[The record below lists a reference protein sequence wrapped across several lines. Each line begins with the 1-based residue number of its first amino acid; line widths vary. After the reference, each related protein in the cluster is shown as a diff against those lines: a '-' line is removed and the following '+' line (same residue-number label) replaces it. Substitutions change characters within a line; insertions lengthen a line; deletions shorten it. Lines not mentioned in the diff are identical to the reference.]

1 MLTKDFETLLDRWG
15 TDLAA
20 WPEAEADA
28 GRLLL
33 VWSKDARAAYDA
45 LLQVETYIAASR
57 PAVTAAQASR
67 VVRRAMAEI
76 ERREAHPPL
85 LERFRRLLLAP
96 LPRAAMAMSLTALGF
111 AIGLAVT
118 GPATGARFDVSGS
131 PLMPTSADDVL
142 F

>member
-1 MLTKDFETLLDRWG
+1 MLTKDFEMLLDRWG
-15 TDLAA
+15 TDFAA

-33 VWSKDARAAYDA
+33 VWSKEAQTAYDA
-45 LLQVETYIAASR
+45 LREVESYIAASR
-57 PAVTAAQASR
+57 PVFSPAQAER
-67 VVRRAMAEI
+67 VVRRAVNEI
-76 ERREAHPPL
+76 ARREANPPL
-85 LERFRRLLLAP
+85 LERFRRFLLAP
-96 LPRAAMAMSLTALGF
+96 LPRAAMAMSLTAIGF

-118 GPATGARFDVSGS
+118 GPATGVRFDVGGA